1 MPVPPRIRDE
11 FRLYRV
17 FPRHHDT
24 VRFYTTPWLTNQVP
38 FLVYRLL
45 LCVYNVSV
53 LVVYVKGGEWA
64 WNPKVLITLT
74 YQTYILWTVYSF
86 WSAVVCFVLYF
97 GSTYHHLRGQIESC
111 SLISPDSFSQEVQ
124 DSPDNKN
131 TSRADAPSPASE
143 SCDAAT
149 PDEHTVNDNDSRF
162 GTTLDA
168 TALLQGYL
176 RDDSRHTTADTGTVT
191 SLPDRYPRL
200 PWYLGCQWVLYTA
213 PAVSA
218 LPITVVFWSLMRP
231 AGQSVVIENVLI
243 HAMNSV
249 TAFLE
254 LFITG
259 LPVSLLHVV
268 YPILYLLWYIV
279 FSLIYVEAGG
289 TDLWGN
295 HYIYKVFDFEGNPS
309 LTAGLVVAVVGLL
322 LVSHVIVFFLSLLR
336 DKILVCVSR
345 R

>member
-1 MPVPPRIRDE
+1 MPVPPHIRDE
-11 FRLYRV
+11 FRLSRV
-17 FPRHHDT
+17 FPRHHDP
-24 VRFYTTPWLTNQVP
+24 VRFYTTPWFTNQVS

-45 LCVYNVSV
+45 LCVYNVAV
-53 LVVYVKGGEWA
+53 LVVYVKGGDWA
-64 WNPKVLITLT
+64 WNPKVLIMLT

-86 WSAVVCFVLYF
+86 WSAVVCFVLHF
-97 GSTYHHLRGQIESC
+97 GSTYHPAGGQIESC
-111 SLISPDSFSQEVQ
+111 SLISPDSFSQDVQ
-124 DSPDNKN
+124 DSTDNN
-131 TSRADAPSPASE
+131 TSNADVPSPASE

-149 PDEHTVNDNDSRF
+149 HDEHTVNDSDSRF

-176 RDDSRHTTADTGTVT
+176 RDNNSDTTADTVT
-191 SLPDRYPRL
+191 SPPEGYPRL

-231 AGQSVVIENVLI
+231 AGSIVAIDDVLI

-259 LPVSLLHVV
+259 LPVRLLHVV

-279 FSLIYVEAGG
+279 FSLIYVEAGC

-295 HYIYKVFDFEGNPS
+295 HYIYKVFDFKGNPT
-309 LTAGLVVAVVGLL
+309 LTAGLIVAVVGLL

-336 DKILVCVSR
+336 DKILLSR